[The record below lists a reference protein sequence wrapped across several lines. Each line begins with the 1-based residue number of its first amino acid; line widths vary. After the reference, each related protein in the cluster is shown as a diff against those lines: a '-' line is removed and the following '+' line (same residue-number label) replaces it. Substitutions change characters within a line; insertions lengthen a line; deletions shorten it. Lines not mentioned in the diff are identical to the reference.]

1 LKSSLYGAGAE
12 YALHSLLILATRPE
26 PASVRD
32 LASFQVLPEKYLA
45 KLFTRMK
52 KAGLVAAS
60 EGVAGGFTLAR
71 PAGQIPV
78 LAVLEAVDPDRTLF
92 ACAEIRSQCAL
103 FGPKAPEWATAG
115 TCRIHLVMTEAE
127 QALRAFLNAKTLADL
142 VCEFECK
149 APPGFAQAAGTWF
162 RQRKA
167 GRGARKQDPIV
178 NVPNTKR

>member
-12 YALHSLLILATRPE
+12 YALHSLLILATRPD

-32 LASFQVLPEKYLA
+32 LAGFQKLPEKYLA
-45 KLFTRMK
+45 KLFTRLK

-60 EGVAGGFTLAR
+60 EGIAGGFTLAR
-71 PAGQIPV
+71 PAAEIRV
-78 LAVLEAVDPDRTLF
+78 MEVLEAVDPDRTLF

-103 FGPKAPEWATAG
+103 FGEQPPEWATAG

-127 QALRAFLNAKTLADL
+127 QALRAFLDTKSLAAL

-149 APPGFAQAAGTWF
+149 APPGFAREAGTWF
-162 RQRKA
+162 QQRKDS
-167 GRGARKQDPIV
+167 RGVRRPDPIV
-178 NVPNTKR
+178 NAHNTKG